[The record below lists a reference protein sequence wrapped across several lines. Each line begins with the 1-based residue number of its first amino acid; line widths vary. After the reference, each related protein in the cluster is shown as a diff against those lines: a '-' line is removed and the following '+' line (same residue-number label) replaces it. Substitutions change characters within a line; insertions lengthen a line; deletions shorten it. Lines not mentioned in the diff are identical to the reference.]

1 MTEKQAIR
9 TAMWTRRLSQQ
20 KLADKLGYKNQSGVG
35 NLLRETSSI
44 RFETFLKLMN
54 LMEFEITITNM
65 HNPDEQYIVDGEED
79 ITPYDKDD

>member
-9 TAMWTRRLSQQ
+9 TAMWTRHWSQQ
-20 KLADKLGYKNQSGVG
+20 KLADKMGYKRQTNISS
-35 NLLRETSSI
+35 LLNEERSI
-44 RFETFLKLMN
+44 RFETFIKLMEV
-54 LMEFEITITNM
+54 MEFEITITNM